1 MKNIRNYKEKDV
13 FKLYYIKD
21 YIYSNNLFEILKI
34 IPLLNSVEHIIVV
47 RLGFLSWLLL
57 SGGGWQIGD
66 PTHKSIQ

>member
-1 MKNIRNYKEKDV
+1 M
-13 FKLYYIKD
+13 D
-21 YIYSNNLFEILKI
+21 YIIQKIIYNDSLFEILKI